1 MTPVAGAA
9 YRLGVFMSVPSQ
21 ALLRADPRPAVDWE
35 AVARDVLRSRALDQ
49 LEEGRLYPE
58 RRMFFQFAAR
68 GHDVTQVLMAR
79 ALTGARDAA
88 AVYYRSRP
96 LVMGLGL
103 SLEDA
108 LASALLRA
116 GSVSGGRDGGVVF
129 NLPRREGPCVLPAV
143 GGVGC
148 QYTPAAGWAQ
158 SLVYRANVLGDAA
171 CRGSIA
177 LVHGGDG
184 STASNGFWS
193 ALNIA
198 TTLGLPLL
206 FFIQDNAIGISVP
219 SRLQTPEG
227 NIAANL
233 AAFRGLRL
241 IDGGDAAPLEA
252 AELIQDAV
260 AHVRSWAGPALLRLR
275 VPRLSGHSGQDT
287 QAYRLPE
294 EMAAEERCDP
304 LARLRAQLVPHTLSA
319 ARWSALEQEAAR
331 EVLDALA
338 RVERQPP
345 PDGAGAAR
353 YLFAERCVD
362 GSIELPRQGGQ
373 WADGA
378 PALPADPMPAT
389 DGPRLNMLTAIRRT
403 LEHELAVNPRVSV
416 FGEDVARKGGVHGAT
431 LALAE
436 RFGEAR
442 VFDTS
447 LNEEGIIGRAVGMA
461 YAGLVPVPEIQF
473 RKYADPATEQLN
485 DCGIVRWRTAN
496 RFAAPI
502 VVRLAG
508 GFGKCGD
515 PWHCQVNETQF
526 VHAPGWRVAVP
537 STAADAVGLLRAAL
551 RGHDP
556 TIFFEHRTLLDA
568 PSARSPYPGDDYVLP
583 FGQARRVRG
592 GGAATLVT
600 WGAMVSQCEQAVEDS
615 GLDAEILDLRTLS
628 PWDRGAVLDSVRRTG
643 RCLIVHEDN
652 ATLGFGAEIA
662 AVVAREAFYSLDAP
676 IERLAMPDIPS
687 PHAPQ
692 LLHAVLPD
700 AQRIAVAL
708 RTLVEC

>member
-1 MTPVAGAA
+1 MPSTCKVHLQAA
-9 YRLGVFMSVPSQ
+9 PQ
-21 ALLRADPRPAVDWE
+21 PAIDWE
-35 AVARDVLRSRALDQ
+35 GVTRAVLESRALDH
-49 LEEGRLYPE
+49 LEESRLYPE
-58 RRMFFQFAAR
+58 RRLFFQFTAR
-68 GHDVTQVLMAR
+68 GHDLTQVLMAR
-79 ALTGARDAA
+79 ELTGARDAA

-108 LASALLRA
+108 MASALLRA

-129 NLPRREGPCVLPAV
+129 NLPRRDGPCVLPAV

-148 QYTPAAGWAQ
+148 QYTPAVGWAQ
-158 SLVYRANVLGDAA
+158 SLVYRAQVMGDAA

-184 STASNGFWS
+184 STATNGFWS

-198 TTLGLPLL
+198 TTLKLPLL
-206 FFIQDNAIGISVP
+206 FFIQDNGIGISVP
-219 SRLQTPEG
+219 ARLQTPDG

-241 IDGGDAAPLEA
+241 IDGGDAAPAEA
-252 AELIQDAV
+252 AELIRAAV

-287 QAYRLPE
+287 QSYRAPE
-294 EMAAEERCDP
+294 EILAEQRTDP
-304 LARLRAQLVPHTLSA
+304 LARLHSLLVPATLSA
-319 ARWSALEQEAAR
+319 ARWGELEQAAER
-331 EVLDALA
+331 EVLDTLA

-345 PDGAGAAR
+345 PEGAGAVR
-353 YLFAERCVD
+353 YAFAEQGAD
-362 GSIELPRQGGQ
+362 GNIELPLQGGQ

-378 PALPADPMPAT
+378 QALPAAAT
-389 DGPRLNMLTAIRRT
+389 PSSEGPRINLLTAIRRT

-431 LALAE
+431 LGLAE

-485 DCGIVRWRTAN
+485 DCGMVRWRTAN

-502 VVRLAG
+502 VVRMAG

-515 PWHCQVNETQF
+515 PWHCQ
-526 VHAPGWRVAVP
+526 
-537 STAADAVGLLRAAL
+537 
-551 RGHDP
+551 
-556 TIFFEHRTLLDA
+556 
-568 PSARSPYPGDDYVLP
+568 
-583 FGQARRVRG
+583 
-592 GGAATLVT
+592 
-600 WGAMVSQCEQAVEDS
+600 
-615 GLDAEILDLRTLS
+615 
-628 PWDRGAVLDSVRRTG
+628 
-643 RCLIVHEDN
+643 
-652 ATLGFGAEIA
+652 
-662 AVVAREAFYSLDAP
+662 
-676 IERLAMPDIPS
+676 
-687 PHAPQ
+687 
-692 LLHAVLPD
+692 
-700 AQRIAVAL
+700 
-708 RTLVEC
+708 

>member
-1 MTPVAGAA
+1 MSAQLHDQDLPLPATPPT
-9 YRLGVFMSVPSQ
+9 F
-21 ALLRADPRPAVDWE
+21 DWE
-35 AVARDVLRSRALDQ
+35 AVTRAVLRSRALDQ
-49 LEEGRLYPE
+49 LEESRLYPE
-58 RRMFFQFAAR
+58 RRMFFQFVAR
-68 GHDVTQVLMAR
+68 GHDVTQVLMAHE
-79 ALTGARDAA
+79 LTGARDAA

-108 LASALLRA
+108 MASALLRA
-116 GSVSGGRDGGVVF
+116 GSISAGRDGGVVF
-129 NLPRREGPCVLPAV
+129 NLPRRDGPCVLPAV

-148 QYTPAAGWAQ
+148 QYTPAVGWAQ
-158 SLVYRANVLGDAA
+158 SLLYRANVLGDAA
-171 CRGSIA
+171 ARGSIA
-177 LVHGGDG
+177 MVHGGDG
-184 STASNGFWS
+184 SCASNGFWS

-198 TTLGLPLL
+198 TTLRLPLL

-219 SRLQTPEG
+219 ARLQTPDG

-233 AAFRGLRL
+233 TAFRGLRL
-241 IDGGDAAPLEA
+241 IDGGDAAPFEA
-252 AELIQDAV
+252 AALIRDAV
-260 AHVRSWAGPALLRLR
+260 AHVRSWAGPTLLRLR

-287 QAYRLPE
+287 QAYRPPAE
-294 EMAAEERCDP
+294 IAAEACRDP
-304 LARLRAQLVPHTLSA
+304 LVRLRAQLVPHTLSE
-319 ARWSALEQEAAR
+319 ARWSEIEQAAAR
-331 EVLDALA
+331 EVLDTLA

-345 PDGAGAAR
+345 PEGAGAAR
-353 YLFAERCVD
+353 YSFAERGAD
-362 GSIELPRQGGQ
+362 GGIELPRQGGQ

-378 PALPADPMPAT
+378 PALPQSSTPAT

-431 LALAE
+431 LGLAE

-502 VVRLAG
+502 IVRMAG

-526 VHAPGWRVAVP
+526 VHAPGWRLAVP

-556 TIFFEHRTLLDA
+556 TVFFEHRALLDA
-568 PSARSPYPGDDYVLP
+568 PAARAPYPGDDYVLP
-583 FGQARRVRG
+583 FGQARLVRG
-592 GGAATLVT
+592 GDAATIVT
-600 WGAMVSQCEQAVEDS
+600 WGAMVERCEQAAKES
-615 GLDAEILDLRTLS
+615 GIDAAILDLRTLA
-628 PWDRGAVLDSVRRTG
+628 PWDRAAVLDSVRSTG

-652 ATLGFGAEIA
+652 LTAGFGAEVA

-676 IERLAMPDIPS
+676 VERLAMPDIPS
-687 PHAPQ
+687 PHAPE
-692 LLHAVLPD
+692 LLQAVVPD
-700 AQRIAVAL
+700 AGRIAATL
-708 RTLVEC
+708 RVLVEA

>member
-1 MTPVAGAA
+1 MPAQVHAHAQVLFRHA
-9 YRLGVFMSVPSQ
+9 SQ
-21 ALLRADPRPAVDWE
+21 PAFDWE
-35 AVARDVLRSRALDQ
+35 AIARDVLRSRALDR
-49 LEEGRLYPE
+49 LEESRLYPE
-58 RRMFFQFAAR
+58 RRMFFQFVAR
-68 GHDVTQVLMAR
+68 GHDLTQVLMAR
-79 ALTGARDAA
+79 ELTGARDAA

-96 LVMGLGL
+96 LVLGLGL

-108 LASALLRA
+108 MASALLRA
-116 GSVSGGRDGGVVF
+116 GSISAGRDGGVVF
-129 NLPRREGPCVLPAV
+129 NLPRRDGPCVLPAV

-148 QYTPAAGWAQ
+148 QYTPAVGWAQ

-171 CRGSIA
+171 ARGSIA

-184 STASNGFWS
+184 STATNGFWS

-198 TTLGLPLL
+198 TTLKLPLL

-219 SRLQTPEG
+219 ARLQTPDG

-252 AELIQDAV
+252 AELIRDAV
-260 AHVRSWAGPALLRLR
+260 AHVRSWTGPALLRLR

-287 QAYRLPE
+287 QAYRAPE
-294 EMAAEERCDP
+294 EIAAEERRDP
-304 LARLRAQLVPHTLSA
+304 LARLRAQLVPRTLSE
-319 ARWSALEQEAAR
+319 ARWAELEQAAAR
-331 EVLDALA
+331 EVLDTLE
-338 RVERQPP
+338 RVERQPA
-345 PDGAGAAR
+345 PDGASAAR
-353 YLFAERCVD
+353 YVFAERGAD
-362 GSIELPRQGGQ
+362 GRIELPRQGGQ

-378 PALPADPMPAT
+378 PVLPENAMPAT
-389 DGPRLNMLTAIRRT
+389 EGPRLNMLTAIRRT

-485 DCGIVRWRTAN
+485 DCGMVRWRTAN

-502 VVRLAG
+502 VVRMAG

-515 PWHCQVNETQF
+515 PWHCQVNESQF
-526 VHAPGWRVAVP
+526 VHAPGWRLAVP

-556 TIFFEHRTLLDA
+556 TVFFEHRTLLDA
-568 PSARSPYPGDDYVLP
+568 PSARSPWPGDDYVLP
-583 FGQARRVRG
+583 FGEARLVRAG
-592 GGAATLVT
+592 NAATIVT
-600 WGAMVSQCEQAVEDS
+600 WGAMVERCEQAVKES
-615 GLDAEILDLRTLS
+615 GIDAEILDLRTLA
-628 PWDRGAVLDSVRRTG
+628 PWDRAAVLASVGRTG
-643 RCLIVHEDN
+643 RCLIVHED
-652 ATLGFGAEIA
+652 TITGGFGAEIA

-676 IERLAMPDIPS
+676 LERLAMPDIPS
-687 PHAPQ
+687 PHAPE
-692 LLHAVLPD
+692 LLHAALPD
-700 AQRIAVAL
+700 AARIVATL
-708 RTLVEC
+708 RALVEA

>member
-1 MTPVAGAA
+1 MPVQRHAQ
-9 YRLGVFMSVPSQ
+9 VQPV
-21 ALLRADPRPAVDWE
+21 PRPAVDWE
-35 AVARDVLRSRALDQ
+35 AVARSVLLSRALDH
-49 LEEGRLYPE
+49 LEESRLYPE
-58 RRMFFQFAAR
+58 RRMFFQFVAR
-68 GHDVTQVLMAR
+68 GHDVTQALMAR
-79 ALTGARDAA
+79 ELTGARDAA
-88 AVYYRSRP
+88 AVYYRRR
-96 LVMGLGL
+96 LAMGLGL
-103 SLEDA
+103 GLEDA
-108 LASALLRA
+108 MATALLRA
-116 GSVSGGRDGGVVF
+116 GSISAGRDGGVVF
-129 NLPRREGPCVLPAV
+129 NVPRRDGPCVLPSV

-148 QYTPAAGWAQ
+148 QYTPAVGWAQ

-171 CRGSIA
+171 ARGSIA

-198 TTLGLPLL
+198 TTLRLPLL
-206 FFIQDNAIGISVP
+206 FFIQDNGIGISVP
-219 SRLQTPEG
+219 SRLQTPDG

-252 AELIQDAV
+252 AGLIHEAV

-287 QAYRLPE
+287 QAYRAPE
-294 EMAAEERCDP
+294 EIAAEERRDP
-304 LARLRAQLVPHTLSA
+304 LPRLRAQLVPGLLRE
-319 ARWSALEQEAAR
+319 ARWRELEQAAER
-331 EVLDALA
+331 EVLETLA
-338 RVERQPP
+338 RVERRPP
-345 PDGAGAAR
+345 PDGAGVAR
-353 YLFAERCVD
+353 HVFAERGAD
-362 GSIELPRQGGQ
+362 GRIELPLQGGQ

-378 PALPADPMPAT
+378 PALPENATPAT
-389 DGPRLNMLTAIRRT
+389 EGPRLNMLTAIRRT

-431 LALAE
+431 LGLAE

-485 DCGIVRWRTAN
+485 DCGMVRWRSAN

-502 VVRLAG
+502 VVRMAG

-526 VHAPGWRVAVP
+526 VHAPGWRLAVP
-537 STAADAVGLLRAAL
+537 ATAADAVGLLRAAL

-556 TIFFEHRTLLDA
+556 TVFFEHRTLLDA
-568 PSARSPYPGDDYVLP
+568 PSARSPWPGDDYVLP
-583 FGQARRVRG
+583 FGQARQVRAG
-592 GGAATLVT
+592 NAATIVS
-600 WGAMVSQCEQAVEDS
+600 WGAMVERCEQAVNET
-615 GLDAEILDLRTLS
+615 GVDAEILDLRTLV
-628 PWDRGAVLDSVRRTG
+628 PWDRAAVLASVCRTG

-652 ATLGFGAEIA
+652 MTGGFGAEVA
-662 AVVAREAFYSLDAP
+662 AVLAREAFYSLDAP

-687 PHAPQ
+687 PHAPE
-692 LLHAVLPD
+692 LLQAAVPD
-700 AQRIAVAL
+700 AARIGAAL
-708 RTLVEC
+708 RALVEG